1 MWRTRLM
8 QAKNFATSLKERLDE
23 REIRALKKQSNLE
36 VQYTQ
41 FLQNT
46 IAEEVKSYMEK
57 QDIGFNNMVKKL
69 DISTA
74 KLAKILK
81 GESNLTLTSIA
92 HICALLEKK
101 PKFKF
106 E

>member
-1 MWRTRLM
+1 M

-23 REIRALKKQSNLE
+23 SEIRALKKQSKLE
-36 VQYTQ
+36 AQYIQ
-41 FLQNT
+41 LLQNT
-46 IAEEVKSYMEK
+46 IAEEVKLYMEK
-57 QDIGFNNMVKKL
+57 QDMGFNNMVKKL

-81 GESNLTLTSIA
+81 GEANLTIASIA
-92 HICALLEKK
+92 HICALLGKK
-101 PKFKF
+101 PFFRF